1 MKISVAVSAALLALT
16 AACLPA
22 AAGQRDFGRGDAGR
36 PVHGG
41 IIVVQDRD
49 FGRGYGDG
57 RRHDRG
63 DRGDR
68 GDRFDDVI
76 PERRI
81 VRQLMRA
88 GFVSVEDIDLRR
100 DRYIVRAVRPNGA
113 LIRLSVDAYDG
124 EILSRDRIGWAREG
138 GFRGRGDGW
147 RGGPRPG
154 PEFFDFGGGFG
165 VYRR

>member
-22 AAGQRDFGRGDAGR
+22 GAGQRDVGLGDTGR
-36 PVHGG
+36 PVPGG
-41 IIVVQDRD
+41 IIVVQDRGFGRD
-49 FGRGYGDG
+49 FGRGYGGGD
-57 RRHDRG
+57 RRHGRD
-63 DRGDR
+63 
-68 GDRFDDVI
+68 DRFDDVI

-113 LIRLSVDAYDG
+113 LIRLTVDAYDG
-124 EILSRDRIGWAREG
+124 EVLSRDRIGWAREG

-154 PEFFDFGGGFG
+154 PDFDFGGGFG
-165 VYRR
+165 IYRR